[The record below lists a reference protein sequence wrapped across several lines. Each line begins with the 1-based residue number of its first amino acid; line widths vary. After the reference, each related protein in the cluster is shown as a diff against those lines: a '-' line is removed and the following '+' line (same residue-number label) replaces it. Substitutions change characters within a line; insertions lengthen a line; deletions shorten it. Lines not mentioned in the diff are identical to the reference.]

1 MIYKISCISFSKIV
15 FSLALVGVMLVNVGS
30 IPAREIDTGML
41 FAVLSLADEI
51 WQVGVSHYP

>member
-15 FSLALVGVMLVNVGS
+15 FSLALAGVMLVNAGS

-41 FAVLSLADEI
+41 FAVSSPADMRLAGNM
-51 WQVGVSHYP
+51 VVC